1 MSQFLKSPD
10 TSRFSRCL
18 IFNLGS
24 KSFFLS
30 VLLKGL
36 DDEQQEE
43 GQLLGQFIYDED
55 GDSLQTF
62 FVSVS
67 ITKAQFLLF
76 LFQSILICCLMH
88 LTVPPGFCDS
98 AIAEF
103 IAKSNKLCNFR
114 KRSQIFGIA
123 ADFGLRRVL

>member
-1 MSQFLKSPD
+1 M
-10 TSRFSRCL
+10 
-18 IFNLGS
+18 
-24 KSFFLS
+24 
-30 VLLKGL
+30 
-36 DDEQQEE
+36 
-43 GQLLGQFIYDED
+43 LGQFIYDED

-103 IAKSNKLCNFR
+103 VAKSNKLRNFR
-114 KRSQIFGIA
+114 KRSHIFVIA

>member
-1 MSQFLKSPD
+1 MGQSV
-10 TSRFSRCL
+10 
-18 IFNLGS
+18 
-24 KSFFLS
+24 FFS

-67 ITKAQFLLF
+67 ITKAQFL
-76 LFQSILICCLMH
+76 FQSILICCLMH
-88 LTVPPGFCDS
+88 LTVPPGFSDS

-114 KRSQIFGIA
+114 KRSQIFVIA